1 VPLAATWLMMA
12 LEGPFLAAVIAR
24 LPDPKF
30 NLAAYGVAFA
40 FAILVEAPI
49 IMIMSASTALVED
62 ADSYRKL
69 RNFTYT
75 LNAVITGIMLVVL
88 IPPAFTFIMQRLIG
102 LPDPVAGL
110 TYVALL
116 ILLPWPAAIGYRRF
130 FQGLLIRAGLT
141 RLVALGT
148 VIRLT
153 SMAATALVLYGRF
166 SLPGAYVGAAA
177 LSVGVCAEALAA
189 RLMARGR
196 VGDLLRTPAAD
207 TREGE
212 LLDYRRIVKF
222 YYPLALTSVLALAVH
237 PMVTFFMG
245 QGRFPVESLAVLPVV
260 NSLSFIFRAMG
271 LSYQEVAIALL
282 GKRFEHVDELGRFA
296 VGLGLASSF
305 ALALIGFSPLAR
317 FWYETISGL
326 SRELTAFAIMPTR
339 ILAPIPAFAVL
350 LSFQRAILVQARVT
364 RPITVATAIEVGGIV
379 LALLA
384 LTQGLNMVGVTAAAI
399 AFVAG
404 RFGGNLY
411 LASPCLKVLG
421 GAAPDSRV

>member
-1 VPLAATWLMMA
+1 MMG

-24 LPDPKF
+24 LPEPKF

-75 LNAVITGIMLVVL
+75 LNAVITGVMLVVL
-88 IPPAFTFIMQRLIG
+88 IPPTFTFIMQDLIG
-102 LPDPVAGL
+102 LPDPVARL

-116 ILLPWPAAIGYRRF
+116 VLLPWPAAIGFRRF

-148 VIRLT
+148 VIRLV
-153 SMAATALVLYGRF
+153 SMAATALVLYSGF

-196 VGDLLRTPAAD
+196 VRQLLRTPAAD
-207 TREGE
+207 EFEGE
-212 LLDYRRIVKF
+212 LLDYRRIVQF

-237 PMVTFFMG
+237 PTVTFFMG
-245 QGRFPVESLAVLPVV
+245 QAHFPVESLAVLPVV

-296 VGLGLASSF
+296 VGLALASSLG
-305 ALALIGFSPLAR
+305 LALIGFTPLAR
-317 FWYETISGL
+317 LWYQTISGL
-326 SRELTAFAIMPTR
+326 SAELTAFAITPTR

-350 LSFQRAILVQARVT
+350 LAFQRAILVQGRLT
-364 RPITVATAIEVGGIV
+364 RPITVATALEVGGIV

-384 LTQGLNMVGVTAAAI
+384 LTQGLNMVGVTAAAV
-399 AFVAG
+399 AFVLG
-404 RFGGNLY
+404 RLSGNVY
-411 LASPCLKVLG
+411 LVAPCLRVLA
-421 GAAPDSRV
+421 GAERRVI

>member
-1 VPLAATWLMMA
+1 MPLAATWLMMA

-24 LPDPKF
+24 LPEPKF

-40 FAILVEAPI
+40 FAVLVEAPI

-75 LNAVITGIMLVVL
+75 LNAAITGMMLVVL
-88 IPPAFTFIMQRLIG
+88 IPPAFTFIMQGLIG
-102 LPDPVAGL
+102 LPDSVARL
-110 TYVALL
+110 TYVALV
-116 ILLPWPAAIGYRRF
+116 ILLPWPAVIGYRRF

-148 VIRLT
+148 VIRLS
-153 SMAATALVLYGRF
+153 SMAATALVLYGGF

-196 VGDLLRTPAAD
+196 VRELIRTPAAD
-207 TREGE
+207 TRERE
-212 LLDYRRIVKF
+212 ILDYRRIVQF

-271 LSYQEVAIALL
+271 LSYQEVAIALV

-296 VGLGLASSF
+296 VGLGLVSSF
-305 ALALIGFSPLAR
+305 GLALVGFTPLAR
-317 FWYETISGL
+317 LWYETISGL
-326 SRELTAFAIMPTR
+326 SRELTAFAILPTR

-350 LSFQRAILVQARVT
+350 LSFQRAILVQARFT
-364 RPITVATAIEVGGIV
+364 RPITMATAIEVGGIV

-384 LTQGLNMVGVTAAAI
+384 LTQGLNMVGVIAAAI
-399 AFVAG
+399 AFVVG
-404 RFGGNLY
+404 RFSGNIY
-411 LASPCLKVLG
+411 LVPPCLSVLG
-421 GAAPDSRV
+421 SGQLRDRQ